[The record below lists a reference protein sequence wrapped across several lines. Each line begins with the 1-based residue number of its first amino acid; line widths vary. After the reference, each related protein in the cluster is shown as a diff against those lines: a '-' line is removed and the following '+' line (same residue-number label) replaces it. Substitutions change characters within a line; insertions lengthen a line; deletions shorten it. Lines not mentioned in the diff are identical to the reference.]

1 MFLPHA
7 LNMLGCGY
15 SSPAVICNT
24 MQSSQRASV
33 SPCFQVIQLTLCSIL
48 AAALFGALHDQISY
62 SVSPE
67 YFTLLKFQQF
77 HLTEWALPL
86 RVKAALVGVFASWW
100 MGIPLGLGL
109 AVAATRWYGEHAA
122 VAFWRLL
129 PWLLAGCLLS
139 ALAGLGVGVWQT
151 QDLTAFAHK
160 RVPAGLIDL
169 RSYLWVGFMHKGAYV
184 GGSLALPLGMAWL
197 YWRRPNRL

>member
-1 MFLPHA
+1 MAMPYRFI
-7 LNMLGCGY
+7 
-15 SSPAVICNT
+15 ST
-24 MQSSQRASV
+24 
-33 SPCFQVIQLTLCSIL
+33 SIL
-48 AAALFGALHDQISY
+48 SAMLLAALFGALHDQISY

-109 AVAATRWYGEHAA
+109 AVAATRWYGEQAA

-151 QDLTAFAHK
+151 QDLTAFAQK